1 MDIRPFLVSPE
12 VSVLK
17 VVEIIDANRKGIAL
31 VVNEENKLLGVVT
44 DGDVR
49 RAILAGIDLKNPTT
63 VLLERRSPFYS
74 VPVVGHPNMSKTE
87 KLLLMQTH
95 KVRHLPI
102 VEAKGIVLDLILLDD
117 WLGNKMPRLTAVV
130 MAGGMGQR
138 LRPLTDEVPKPMLP
152 VNGKPMLEH
161 VIEQLRKSG
170 IHRVHVT
177 THYKPEC
184 IVSHFG
190 DGDKYGV
197 QIHYVHEAQPLG
209 TAGGLQLLETPG
221 EPLLVINGDILTR
234 IDFAALFDFHNEH
247 QAVMTVAVREYSMK
261 VPYGV
266 IHLEGVSVRGIEEKP
281 CVSNFVNAGIYIINP
296 SAIRYIPQS
305 GRRFDMTDLIAALL
319 MDQQRVVGFPVH
331 EYWLDIGMI
340 EEYQRAK
347 EDVDD
352 GRF

>member
-12 VSVLK
+12 VSILK
-17 VVEIIDANRKGIAL
+17 VVEIIDANRKGVAL
-31 VVNEENKLLGVVT
+31 VVNEENRLVGVVT

-49 RAILAGIDLKNPTT
+49 RAILAGIDLKKPTT
-63 VLLERRSPFYS
+63 VLLKRRSPFYS
-74 VPVVGHPNMSKTE
+74 VPVVGNPNMSKTE
-87 KLLLMQTH
+87 KLSLMQTH

-102 VEAKGIVLDLILLDD
+102 IDAKGIISDLILLDD
-117 WLGNKMPRLTAVV
+117 WLENKTPRLTAVV
-130 MAGGMGQR
+130 MAGGLGQR
-138 LRPLTDEVPKPMLP
+138 LRPLTDEIPKPMLP

-161 VIEQLRKSG
+161 LIEQLRESG

-184 IVSHFG
+184 IVNHFG

-197 QIHYVHEAQPLG
+197 QINYVQEAQPLG
-209 TAGGLQLLETPG
+209 TAGGLQLLETSK

-234 IDFAALFDFHNEH
+234 VDFSALFDFHTEH

-266 IHLEGVSVRGIEEKP
+266 VSLEGVSVKGVEEKP
-281 CVSNFVNAGIYIINP
+281 CVSSFVNAGIYIINP
-296 SAIRYIPQS
+296 SATRYIPQS
-305 GRRFDMTDLIAALL
+305 GHRFDMTDLISALL
-319 MDQQRVVGFPVH
+319 IDKQRVVGFPVH
-331 EYWLDIGMI
+331 EYWLDIGKI

-347 EDVDD
+347 EDVEN